1 MVTGFILALYNGI
14 VGTKAYA
21 YGAYYL
27 TNLLLFYSPKDP
39 GNLTKAIIGVAIA
52 AVVSFIGVFFTKW
65 TWPED
70 DDDETEG
77 GEAAASKLANAKLI
91 APVEGQFIA
100 QKEIADKAF
109 ADGTLGTCFAVKP
122 SSDNIVAPVAGTIN
136 SVAETSHAVTIKG
149 NDGSEVMVHMSL
161 DSMKVE
167 PGDIDV
173 KVKVGDTV
181 TAGDPIAILHRDK
194 LAAKSIDD
202 TVIVVLLN
210 SAKYS
215 SVSVEDNAIIAKA

>member
-1 MVTGFILALYNGI
+1 M
-14 VGTKAYA
+14 
-21 YGAYYL
+21 
-27 TNLLLFYSPKDP
+27 S
-39 GNLTKAIIGVAIA
+39 
-52 AVVSFIGVFFTKW
+52 
-65 TWPED
+65 
-70 DDDETEG
+70 
-77 GEAAASKLANAKLI
+77 
-91 APVEGQFIA
+91 
-100 QKEIADKAF
+100 
-109 ADGTLGTCFAVKP
+109 
-122 SSDNIVAPVAGTIN
+122 GTIN

-181 TAGDPIAILHRDK
+181 TAGDPIAVLHRDK